1 MQRKPTRNTRGP
13 NAEEKRFQAWL
24 KEHDCVWCGDEGP
37 SIVDH
42 CRGATF
48 KHLKTLCGHMFCLSN
63 CVTCDTQK
71 TIHGKRLGNE
81 AAKWEDVIIEYLETV
96 NGATC
101 CDDVFYAIANW
112 GR

>member
-1 MQRKPTRNTRGP
+1 MQRKSTKTTRGP
-13 NAEEKRFQAWL
+13 NASEQRFQGWL
-24 KEHDCVWCGDEGP
+24 KERNCVWCGNPGP

-48 KHLKTLCGHMFCLSN
+48 KHNKTLIGHTFCVPQ

-81 AAKWEDVIIEYLETV
+81 SEACLRMIMEYTLTRPEELDDSVILAIED
-96 NGATC
+96 
-101 CDDVFYAIANW
+101 W